1 MMFKKNIRKLATAL
15 TVASLIPL
23 IYLTLDLDKLDQNN
37 LINNFKHYNTSASKQ
52 LAIIEIDDASIEH
65 MYNWPWPRKVYGE
78 LIDKLAA
85 SEPKMVVFDIDFSS
99 NSNPFDDS
107 VFTTALSNATFPV
120 ILPTVIT
127 SSQTLNEQVLYSESI
142 PIDLFAQHVELANA
156 NAHPETSG
164 LVFNYATY
172 ADNGRISIGAYL
184 ANLVDTLSEE
194 VIIDYSID
202 PKTIPSYSFKDILSG
217 NFDKNQL
224 KNKKILIGS
233 TSITLG
239 DMYTLPKYGRNAGVY
254 IHALGFESM
263 IKQDRLTKISKPW
276 ILLISSLL
284 LFVLTVVLYR
294 KKFNHIML
302 ISGFLALIVYLTNL
316 ALHHLSQ
323 VIMPPSYLYVAI
335 LISIIWQTIIV
346 LQYRARVMF
355 KEQNDNKYN
364 QAVIDQMIK
373 SNSSG
378 IIITN
383 EKGQILVFNDK
394 AKQLFCLSEQCVA
407 DKELVF
413 DYVEGSQQ
421 MFDHIQQSTGVG
433 KLKTEFG
440 KQVFTHHDGT
450 QCHVELSLNKS
461 IFNQEFSNN
470 KNMKTNEI
478 YNFTITDISE
488 KMQIIAEK
496 NKSQLALIDLEN
508 NDPLTKLPNRKSF
521 NNYVEQ
527 IYNDANSDQTS
538 LIILVNLNSIKEI
551 NEIYGQLTGDDAI
564 CQVGRELNELIGVRG
579 HVTRFSNKVFGIIIN
594 NIASHKHAQHLKYIQ
609 EIYHLFTKP
618 TNLDGQQ
625 ILMSISMGIAIAK
638 FHGDSAEKL
647 ITNASQALDH
657 AKNTKSIDWFFYEE
671 DLANKL
677 REKRQLEIEIKR
689 AIKNEE
695 FVLYYQ
701 PQHDIKSGDLVGYE
715 SLIRWEDPEK
725 GLRFPDDFIPA
736 AEEFDL
742 ITEIGELVLKL
753 GCSDA
758 AKWPTHLS
766 VAINVSPAQFIH
778 ADMAALC
785 RKYLTESGLSPN
797 RLELEVTESMM
808 MDDIDTVI
816 KTLSAVKKLG
826 VKIAMDDFGTGYSSL
841 QYMTELPFDKIKIDR
856 SFTMNIGKSETAD
869 NLMKSIIAMGHSLNK
884 IVLAEGVEEPE
895 MIELLKASNCEIGQ
909 GYYYGKPMSIE
920 HVHKQLGI

>member
-1 MMFKKNIRKLATAL
+1 MMFKKNIRKLATAI

-23 IYLTLDLDKLDQNN
+23 IYLTLNLDKLDQYN
-37 LINNFKHYNTSASKQ
+37 LINNFERYDTNASEQ
-52 LAIIEIDDASIEH
+52 LAIIKIDDASIQH
-65 MYNWPWPRKVYGE
+65 MSNWPWPRKIYGE

-85 SEPKMVVFDIDFSS
+85 SQPKMVVFDIDFSS

-107 VFTTALSNATFPV
+107 VFASALGNAAYPV
-120 ILPTVIT
+120 ILPAVIT
-127 SSQTLNEQVLYSESI
+127 SSQKLNDRILYNESV
-142 PIDLFAQHVELANA
+142 PIDILAQRVGLANA
-156 NAHPETSG
+156 NALPETSG

-184 ANLVDTLSEE
+184 ANLVDNVAEKI
-194 VIIDYSID
+194 IIDYSID
-202 PKTIPSYSFKDILSG
+202 PKSIPSYSFKDILSG
-217 NFDKNQL
+217 NFDKNAL

-233 TSITLG
+233 TAITLG

-254 IHALGFESM
+254 IHALAFESI
-263 IKQDRLTKISKPW
+263 IKQDRLTKISKAW

-284 LFVLTVVLYR
+284 LFALTYFLYR

-302 ISGFLALIVYLTNL
+302 ISGFLAIIIFLTNL
-316 ALHHLSQ
+316 ALHLFYQ
-323 VIMPPSYLYVAI
+323 VIMPPAYLYAAI
-335 LISIIWQTIIV
+335 IITVIWQTMVV
-346 LQYRARVMF
+346 LQYRARVVF
-355 KEQNDNKYN
+355 KEKNDNKYN

-383 EKGQILVFNDK
+383 EKGEILVFNDK
-394 AKQLFCLSEQCVA
+394 AKQLFCLNQQCVA

-413 DYVEGSQQ
+413 DYVKGSRQIFNQ
-421 MFDHIQQSTGVG
+421 IQQAAENARSQI
-433 KLKTEFG
+433 EFG
-440 KQVFTHHDGT
+440 KQVFTHQDGS
-450 QCHVELSLNKS
+450 QRHVELSLNKS
-461 IFNQEFSNN
+461 IFSQHFLND
-470 KNMKTNEI
+470 KNMTIHEI
-478 YNFTITDISE
+478 FNFSITDISE

-508 NDPLTKLPNRKSF
+508 NDPLTKLANRKSF
-521 NNYVEQ
+521 NGFVEQ
-527 IYNDANSDQTS
+527 LYSDETLDKTS
-538 LIILVNLNSIKEI
+538 MIILVNLDSIKEI
-551 NEIYGQLTGDDAI
+551 NEIYGQLIGDDAI
-564 CQVGRELNELIGVRG
+564 CQVGRELSELVGDRG
-579 HVTRFSNKVFGIIIN
+579 HVTRFSNKTFGLIIDNIN
-594 NIASHKHAQHLKYIQ
+594 ADNTAQHLKYIQ
-609 EIYHLFTKP
+609 EIYYLFSKP
-618 TNLDGQQ
+618 LNLDGQQ
-625 ILMSISMGIAIAK
+625 ILMSVSMGIAVAK
-638 FHGDSAEKL
+638 LHGDSPEKL
-647 ITNASQALDH
+647 ITNAEQALDH
-657 AKNTKSIDWFFYEE
+657 AKNTKSIDWFVYEE

-715 SLIRWEDPEK
+715 SLIRWNDPEK
-725 GLRFPDDFIPA
+725 GLRYPDDFIPA

-753 GCSDA
+753 GCNDA

-785 RKYLTESGLSPN
+785 HKYLKKSGLSPN
-797 RLELEVTESMM
+797 QLELEVTESMM

-856 SFTMNIGKSETAD
+856 SFTMNIGKSEIAD
-869 NLMKSIIAMGHSLNK
+869 ELIKSIIALGHSLNK

-895 MIELLKASNCEIGQ
+895 MIELLKAANCEIGQ
-909 GYYYGKPMSIE
+909 GYHYGKPMSIE